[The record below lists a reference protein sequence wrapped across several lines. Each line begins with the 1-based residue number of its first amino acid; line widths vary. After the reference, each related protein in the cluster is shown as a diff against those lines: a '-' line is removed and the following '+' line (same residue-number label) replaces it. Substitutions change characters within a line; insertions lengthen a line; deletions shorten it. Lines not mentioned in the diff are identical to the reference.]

1 MKENIDNMVKKL
13 AEEYLKEGRQ
23 TMGYAFSITAA
34 GLADMGNKTLEKFI
48 NNNLDETILDDALN
62 SSYGGMEIEDATTLD
77 YFLDDFRR
85 LKYVRDM
92 AEKVSETKTVVTHF
106 GEDLDNKSAI
116 YAIEK
121 WAKEYGLIGKE
132 ESLKVERV
140 PAGQVKEGMLNVDTG
155 GHRGSR
161 IEENGT
167 LVIDGD
173 PAHGVKSASEELSKL
188 GIYVPEQII
197 ELADTKPNRVSALDS
212 RSGLALV
219 RYLSGEQTFEL
230 AEAKLLDKSL
240 TDEQLVEYGLT
251 EAHEKQQAII
261 DNAVQ
266 KIEQYTVDMPNGEK
280 IVLAPEQILA
290 GSAIA
295 YEKGINYY
303 ASASEHLDENKNP
316 DGGVTFAITC
326 KPGIKL
332 PEEVLAYGNELV
344 EQYRIDENSSGVFVN
359 PNGQMI
365 VAGGFKN
372 PEFKI
377 PNETIKGMLDKIES
391 KFTGKEIEKS
401 KEEK

>member
-13 AEEYLKEGRQ
+13 AEKYLKEGKE
-23 TMGYAFSITAA
+23 TMGYAFSIPAA
-34 GLADMGNKTLEKFI
+34 GLADMGIKTLEEFI
-48 NNNLDETILDDALN
+48 KNNLDESILDHALN
-62 SSYGGMEIEDATTLD
+62 LSYGGMEIEDASTLN
-77 YFLDDFRR
+77 YFLDDFKR

-121 WAKEYGLIGKE
+121 WAKENGFMSEE

-161 IEENGT
+161 AEENGT
-167 LVIDGD
+167 IVIDGD
-173 PAHGVKSASEELSKL
+173 PAHDIKSASEELSNL
-188 GIYVPEQII
+188 GIYVPEQIV

-219 RYLSGEQTFEL
+219 RYLSGEQTFKL

-295 YEKGINYY
+295 YEKEINYY

-316 DGGVTFAITC
+316 DGVTFAITC
-326 KPGIKL
+326 KPGVKL

-344 EQYRIDENSSGVFVN
+344 EQYRIDNNSSGVFVN